1 MWNLAK
7 VLLVVVTV
15 GVTTFL
21 GFQEKHAGTPTFFF
35 ITVSGTAVF
44 AVYAVY
50 HMLEAGEV
58 RQRLFIRGGDF
69 TLGTVSAAALF
80 GAAFAFARFVA
91 PLGTP
96 RAGWLLRVYLQLGD
110 PDLLRKK
117 IALVWIAIALAAVA
131 EEIVFRYLVPAL
143 LEEKVGSRY
152 AWIVSA
158 GLYALA
164 HAPTAF
170 AMRRAETG
178 LNPLLPIAA
187 LGCGLVWGALA
198 RRTGRLLP
206 SIFSHVLFDGVVV
219 VTFRLYGPSV

>member
-7 VLLVVVTV
+7 VLFVVVTV

-21 GFQEKHAGTPTFFF
+21 GFQERHAGTPTFFF
-35 ITVSGTAVF
+35 VTLSGTAVF

-50 HMLEAGEV
+50 HLLEAGEV
-58 RQRLFIRGGDF
+58 RQRLWIRGGDF

-80 GAAFAFARFVA
+80 GAAFAFARWVA

-110 PDLLRKK
+110 PDVLRKK
-117 IALVWIAIALAAVA
+117 VALVWIAIALAALA
-131 EEIVFRYLVPAL
+131 EELVFRYLVPAL
-143 LEEKVGSRY
+143 LEEKLGSRY
-152 AWIVSA
+152 AWIASA
-158 GLYALA
+158 GLYSLA

-178 LNPLLPIAA
+178 LNPLLPVAA

-206 SIFSHVLFDGVVV
+206 SVFSHAIFNVAVVMM
-219 VTFRLYGPSV
+219 FRLYGPSV